1 MYLRIRNIK
10 SKGQEIMKKLLLF
23 VFALTASNSFAA
35 SLDNY
40 KTDLVTVTNVN
51 NSIDDLIASY
61 DKYVDRYIAVMKKVK
76 AGDASAMTE
85 YAKLLK
91 QAQDLQAKIEKAKG
105 QMTEAQLAKYVKVL
119 NKMNKALQSM

>member
-1 MYLRIRNIK
+1 MA
-10 SKGQEIMKKLLLF
+10 
-23 VFALTASNSFAA
+23 VNSTIATNTVENGSESAVVAA
-35 SLDNY
+35 
-40 KTDLVTVTNVN
+40 VN